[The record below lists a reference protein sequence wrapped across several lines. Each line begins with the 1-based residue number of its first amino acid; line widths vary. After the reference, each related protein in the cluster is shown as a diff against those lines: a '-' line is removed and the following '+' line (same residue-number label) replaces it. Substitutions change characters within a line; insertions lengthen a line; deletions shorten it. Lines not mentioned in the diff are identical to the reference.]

1 MNIYVYSGI
10 YVNIF
15 SIYFQNIYIYSGLKQ
30 IVGDPGRVNQA
41 SWRNE
46 EEEVHEIGWC
56 PILECQY
63 GRNKRAV
70 PSNSSKLSHFWGRHG
85 DLQRTSFGLDGHKCS
100 TKRIFF
106 TCFYRL

>member
-63 GRNKRAV
+63 GRNKRASAF
-70 PSNSSKLSHFWGRHG
+70 P
-85 DLQRTSFGLDGHKCS
+85 
-100 TKRIFF
+100 
-106 TCFYRL
+106 